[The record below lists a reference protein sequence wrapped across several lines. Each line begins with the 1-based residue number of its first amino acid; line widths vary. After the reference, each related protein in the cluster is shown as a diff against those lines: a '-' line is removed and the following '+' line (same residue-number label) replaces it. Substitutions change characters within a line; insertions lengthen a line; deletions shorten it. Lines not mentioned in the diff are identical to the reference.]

1 MDVQDKLYFPQD
13 VRSRIMQAPGQVEAR
28 PVRVEVA
35 LSVVD
40 VRSLAGLAPGLLA
53 GLYEIEQGR
62 LFCLMQA
69 TGSQILEYASS
80 AVVERVGPADTAQL
94 SPDLQR
100 QCLASRKFMVADAIR
115 ASLTEALE
123 AGELS
128 RPCPRCVVV
137 LLEGLTPECPA
148 LWPYVPGP
156 VARAFDPVM
165 GLAMVTP
172 GLGDLIRMV
181 SSPFCPSV
189 QIETPY
195 ILFGGDGSR

>member
-1 MDVQDKLYFPQD
+1 MNVQDKLYFPQD
-13 VRSRIMQAPGQVEAR
+13 IRSRIVQAPDRVEAM
-28 PVRVEVA
+28 PVRVDMA
-35 LSVVD
+35 LPVVD

-62 LFCLMQA
+62 LFCLTKA

-80 AVVERVGPADTAQL
+80 AVVERVEPADTAQL
-94 SPDLQR
+94 NPDLQR
-100 QCLASRKFMVADAIR
+100 QCLASRKFMAKDAVR
-115 ASLTEALE
+115 ASLTEFLAT
-123 AGELS
+123 GDLS

-148 LWPYVPGP
+148 LWPYVPEP
-156 VARAFDPVM
+156 VAQAFDPVM
-165 GLAMVTP
+165 GLTIVTP
-172 GLGDLIRMV
+172 VLGDLIGMV

-195 ILFGGDGSR
+195 VLFGGDGSR